1 MQLSPEQVQATN
13 VLLSGCQ
20 VAQRRGAFS
29 LQEAQTLQGAIDALV
44 PREEQDRQMQEALEA
59 ARAEQS
65 GELSEGSVEDEAPV
79 EDEVVEE
86 SSDDSED
93 EDVGDDSEE
102 VGSD

>member
-1 MQLSPEQVQATN
+1 MQLTPEQVQATN

-29 LQEAQTLQGAIDALV
+29 LQEAHTLQGAIDALV

-65 GELSEGSVEDEAPV
+65 GELSEGSLEDDASIGDTV
-79 EDEVVEE
+79 AGDE
-86 SSDDSED
+86 SDD
-93 EDVGDDSEE
+93 

>member
-29 LQEAQTLQGAIDALV
+29 LQEAHTLQGAIDALV

-65 GELSEGSVEDEAPV
+65 GEMSEGVELSEEHVG
-79 EDEVVEE
+79 DEVAGEG
-86 SSDDSED
+86 SDD
-93 EDVGDDSEE
+93 

>member
-1 MQLSPEQVQATN
+1 MQLTPEQVQATN

-29 LQEAQTLQGAIDALV
+29 LQEAHTLQGAIDALV

-65 GELSEGSVEDEAPV
+65 GELSVGEVEDEAPV
-79 EDEVVEE
+79 EDEVVEDE
-86 SSDDSED
+86 SD
-93 EDVGDDSEE
+93 E

>member
-1 MQLSPEQVQATN
+1 MDLSPEQVQSVN

-29 LQEAQTLQGAIDALV
+29 LQEAHTLQGAIDALV

-65 GELSEGSVEDEAPV
+65 GDMSEGEVGDVGGVELSDDVSGDVVAGDE
-79 EDEVVEE
+79 
-86 SSDDSED
+86 SDD
-93 EDVGDDSEE
+93 

>member
-20 VAQRRGAFS
+20 VAQRRGAYS
-29 LQEAQTLQGAIDALV
+29 LQEAHTLQGAIDTLV

-59 ARAEQS
+59 ARAEES
-65 GELSEGSVEDEAPV
+65 GEMSEGVELSEEIVG
-79 EDEVVEE
+79 DEVAGEG
-86 SSDDSED
+86 SDD
-93 EDVGDDSEE
+93 

>member
-29 LQEAQTLQGAIDALV
+29 LQEAHTLQGAIDALV

-65 GELSEGSVEDEAPV
+65 GEMSEGSLEDDAPV
-79 EDEVVEE
+79 GDTVAGAE
-86 SSDDSED
+86 SDD
-93 EDVGDDSEE
+93 